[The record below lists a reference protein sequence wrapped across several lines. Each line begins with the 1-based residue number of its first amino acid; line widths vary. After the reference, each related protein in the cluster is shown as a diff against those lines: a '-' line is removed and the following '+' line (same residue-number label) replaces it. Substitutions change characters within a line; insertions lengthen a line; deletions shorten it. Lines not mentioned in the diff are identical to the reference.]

1 MINVLD
7 PTKHKQQKT
16 TVSVQ
21 LLEGKAQLPEE
32 GVLLPSVQLTQTE
45 EALTV
50 GEDYL
55 LSFEDGKAVIER
67 IEGGKILEDT
77 ATLISDL

>member
-1 MINVLD
+1 M
-7 PTKHKQQKT
+7 
-16 TVSVQ
+16 
-21 LLEGKAQLPEE
+21 
-32 GVLLPSVQLTQTE
+32 QLTQTE

-77 ATLISDL
+77 ATLTATYDVLDPSASGG